1 MDQAAITMPEPLTKE
16 IVYIVQKA
24 VSGRSA
30 CKGKCKQPIPL
41 NTWRFGSKVAS
52 GNHHLTFW
60 RCLGCVTPAQTR
72 SFLSHVGNAYDDIDD
87 PNDVLV
93 LKRVLEVVP
102 LDEQEVA
109 ERAALIS
116 NLNSSASVPGPP
128 RPIFRPVRAT
138 ETEIVLMQYILE
150 QGPVVDVK
158 TLRASYTDVKNINVK
173 LSASVKKG
181 LLKKTNDGV
190 CLTDLSERFL
200 F

>member
-1 MDQAAITMPEPLTKE
+1 
-16 IVYIVQKA
+16 
-24 VSGRSA
+24 
-30 CKGKCKQPIPL
+30 
-41 NTWRFGSKVAS
+41 
-52 GNHHLTFW
+52 
-60 RCLGCVTPAQTR
+60 VTPAQTR

-116 NLNSSASVPGPP
+116 NLNSSASVPP

-150 QGPVVDVK
+150 HGPVVDVK

-173 LSASVKKG
+173 LSAAVKKG